1 LLNCRDLV
9 VNIKTVMNKIYI
21 AAITEVGCCDIFTST
36 SERGLLN
43 KLEQYLSNEAKFNT
57 LQEFQDHLYNNDVYE
72 GCEVF
77 FKVEE
82 LN

>member
-1 LLNCRDLV
+1 
-9 VNIKTVMNKIYI
+9 MNKIYI
-21 AAITEVGCCDIFTST
+21 AAITEPGICDIFTST

-57 LQEFQDHLYNNDVYE
+57 LQEFQDHIYNDDVYE

>member
-1 LLNCRDLV
+1 
-9 VNIKTVMNKIYI
+9 MNKIYI
-21 AAITEVGCCDIFTST
+21 AAITEPGICDIFTST

-43 KLEQYLSNEAKFNT
+43 KLEHYLSNEAKFNT
-57 LQEFQDHLYNNDVYE
+57 LQEFQDHVYNDNDMME
-72 GCEVF
+72 CEVF